1 MITRGKIKIG
11 VPINNHPKRYNSL
24 TCENEKRALV
34 KVMIPG
40 LSQGNWGCRVT
51 PITFLGTYPSHIIR
65 LSAFY
70 TVFDFYDEK
79 ECFFKNGSDCWM
91 VEIHFFKILPSDF

>member
-1 MITRGKIKIG
+1 MGMITRGKIKIG

-51 PITFLGTYPSHIIR
+51 PITFLR
-65 LSAFY
+65 NLSFPHY
-70 TVFDFYDEK
+70 TFV
-79 ECFFKNGSDCWM
+79 CFLYS
-91 VEIHFFKILPSDF
+91 V